1 VNNILSKV
9 VVQSIKIL
17 LFLLLVLS
25 GCIQQED
32 NLLYGPNN
40 PDPWASNYKIASL
53 DSLSPLYE
61 YPTYEV
67 TIYGSGFD
75 LRAEDYNFVWFG
87 TSKALVLGVWN
98 DSLKVEVPIPR
109 PLNYFFTD
117 TVEVIVGLQG
127 SYEWS
132 DVVPFIYKPMAHPY
146 LAATYPAQHP
156 EDKFTKPRGLTFDQE
171 NNLFLMNARLRSIY
185 QDKPVGGDRTVFSFG
200 GKFDGGLRFGPDGYL
215 YAAGNGDD
223 IIYRISADGSSY
235 EDWISVPSPWGI
247 DFSSSGDL
255 FVVDNSQSDI
265 YKIGS
270 NKEIKK
276 IADFD
281 SDLKIAYCKVFDGY
295 VYLNTKQDGYIFRF
309 PADVDTVSRIDSII
323 VSEANVIAD
332 MIFDQHGNMYFTG
345 GTDEANSVI
354 VLYTTGEEEIL
365 VSLGA
370 GLSFITRIEDFIY
383 VANLDGPVYK
393 VLILSQE

>member
-1 VNNILSKV
+1 
-9 VVQSIKIL
+9 
-17 LFLLLVLS
+17 
-25 GCIQQED
+25 
-32 NLLYGPNN
+32 
-40 PDPWASNYKIASL
+40 
-53 DSLSPLYE
+53 
-61 YPTYEV
+61 
-67 TIYGSGFD
+67 
-75 LRAEDYNFVWFG
+75 
-87 TSKALVLGVWN
+87 
-98 DSLKVEVPIPR
+98 
-109 PLNYFFTD
+109 
-117 TVEVIVGLQG
+117 
-127 SYEWS
+127 
-132 DVVPFIYKPMAHPY
+132 
-146 LAATYPAQHP
+146 
-156 EDKFTKPRGLTFDQE
+156 
-171 NNLFLMNARLRSIY
+171 MNARLRSIY